1 MAVTLDRIVPF
12 GRSLAEYRLMF
23 NLTETDLQRRILGI
37 ADGPASFNAEA
48 TALGASIQS
57 IDPIYQFDGSAIRQR
72 FEAVVDDIIAQ
83 VSATPDDWSWTV
95 HDSPAALRA
104 SRVRTLE
111 IFLADYERGRQTGR
125 YRNGALPRLDCTD
138 GQFDLVL
145 CSHFLLLYSAH
156 LDRAFHHQALQE
168 LLRVGREVRIF
179 PLLTLSCERSP
190 YLDQLTAE
198 FSQQGYRVA
207 IEPVGYELQ
216 KDGNEML
223 VIRPPAIQSTPRQ
236 PKSF

>member
-23 NLTETDLQRRILGI
+23 NLTETDLQRRILSI

-48 TALGASIQS
+48 TALGACVRS
-57 IDPIYQFDGSAIRQR
+57 IDPIYQFSGPAIRQR

-83 VSATPDDWSWTV
+83 VSATPDDWSWKV

-111 IFLADYERGRQTGR
+111 LFLADYDRGRQAGR
-125 YRNGALPRLDCTD
+125 YCCGALPQLDCTD

-156 LDRAFHHQALQE
+156 LDYAFHCQALRE

-190 YLDQLTAE
+190 HLDRLLAE
-198 FSQQGYRVA
+198 FARQGYDVA
-207 IEPVGYELQ
+207 IVPVGYELQ
-216 KDGNEML
+216 KGGNEML
-223 VIRPPAIQSTPRQ
+223 VVRA
-236 PKSF
+236 

>member
-23 NLTETDLQRRILGI
+23 ALTAADLQRQILSI

-48 TALGASIQS
+48 TPLGANIQS
-57 IDPIYQFDGSAIRQR
+57 IDPIYQFGGPEIRQR
-72 FEAVVDDIIAQ
+72 FGAVVDDIIAQ
-83 VSATPDDWSWTV
+83 IGATPDAWSWEV

-104 SRVRTLE
+104 SREQTLE
-111 IFLADYERGRQTGR
+111 LFLADYDRGRQEGR
-125 YRNGALPRLDCTD
+125 YHYGALPHLDCTN

-156 LDRAFHHQALQE
+156 LDYAFHRQALQE

-179 PLLTLSCERSP
+179 PLLTLACQRSP
-190 YLDQLTAE
+190 YLDKLMTE
-198 FSQQGYRVA
+198 FAQQGYRPT
-207 IEPVGYELQ
+207 IKPVEYELQ
-216 KDGNEML
+216 KGGNEML
-223 VIRPPAIQSTPRQ
+223 VVRL
-236 PKSF
+236 